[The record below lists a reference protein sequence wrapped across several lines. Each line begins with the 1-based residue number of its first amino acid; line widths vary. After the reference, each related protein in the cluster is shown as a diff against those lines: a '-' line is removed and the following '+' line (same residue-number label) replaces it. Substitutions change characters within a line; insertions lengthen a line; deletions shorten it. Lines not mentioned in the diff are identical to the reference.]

1 MINLYEEPLD
11 DLADL
16 LEFMEHMDDETALR
30 IYGFTRLQAY
40 NVYSRR
46 EKLEKSSS

>member
-1 MINLYEEPLD
+1 MINLREEPLD

-16 LEFMEHMDDETALR
+16 LEFMEHMDDETA
-30 IYGFTRLQAY
+30 IKTYGFTRLHAY
-40 NVYSRR
+40 NEYSRR